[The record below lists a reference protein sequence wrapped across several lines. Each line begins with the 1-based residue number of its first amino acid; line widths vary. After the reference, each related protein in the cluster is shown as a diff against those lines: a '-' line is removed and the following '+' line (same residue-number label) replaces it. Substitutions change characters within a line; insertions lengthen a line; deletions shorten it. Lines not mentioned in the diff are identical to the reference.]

1 MPSIKPVK
9 EITPQIEKFANNV
22 AHGMTYSNAL
32 RDAYPDSAPEW
43 SPSYTWSRAS
53 ELRGDPKVLARINE
67 LKAQVDKLGLW
78 SREQSARALI
88 DVIETADKKSDIV
101 AATKALNEMSG
112 YNAPAK
118 IEHTGLLN
126 NITVHLVESPNAGS

>member
-1 MPSIKPVK
+1 MASIGKLDV
-9 EITPQIEKFANNV
+9 ITPQIEKFASNV

-32 RDAYPDSAPEW
+32 RDAYPDTSATW
-43 SPSYTWSRAS
+43 SPSYTWSKAS
-53 ELRGDPKVLARINE
+53 ELRSNPKVRARIDE
-67 LKAQVDKLGLW
+67 LKAQVEKLGLW

-88 DVIETADKKSDIV
+88 DVIETADKKSDVVSAI
-101 AATKALNEMSG
+101 KALNEMSG

>member
-1 MPSIKPVK
+1 MPSINPVK
-9 EITPQIEKFANNV
+9 SITPQIERFCQNIAN
-22 AHGMTYSNAL
+22 GMTYSGAL
-32 RDAYPDSAPEW
+32 RDAYPDTSTEW
-43 SPSYTWSRAS
+43 SQPYTWSRAS
-53 ELRGDPKVLARINE
+53 TLRNDPMVKERIAVLRAE
-67 LKAQVDKLGLW
+67 VDKIGLW
-78 SREQSARALI
+78 SREQSARVLI
-88 DVIETADKKSDIV
+88 DVIETSDRKADIV

>member
-1 MPSIKPVK
+1 MASIGKLDV
-9 EITPQIEKFANNV
+9 ITPQIEKFASNV

-32 RDAYPDSAPEW
+32 RDAYPDTSSTW
-43 SPSYTWSRAS
+43 SPSYTWSKAS
-53 ELRGDPKVLARINE
+53 ELRSHPKVRARIDE
-67 LKAQVDKLGLW
+67 LKAQVEKLGLW

-88 DVIETADKKSDIV
+88 DVIETADKKSDVVSAI
-101 AATKALNEMSG
+101 KALNEMSG